1 MSGLIDAGV
10 IAAVVVLV
18 VVRQFKP
25 QKVVSGERKWWIA
38 PVALVVV
45 AAREPGMVDAGHRV
59 ASVGLLAAGVL
70 VGLTTGAAWAWTTRI
85 WTDET
90 GAVWARGTKAA
101 VGIWAGG
108 LVLRLGLSGI
118 GALIGVHQGTAATLV
133 TVAAMLLARTG
144 IVVLRARRPLPAY
157 GVVAGG

>member
-1 MSGLIDAGV
+1 MSAVIDAGV
-10 IAAVVVLV
+10 IVAVVALV

-25 QKVVSGERKWWIA
+25 QKVVSGERRWWIVPA
-38 PVALVVV
+38 VLVVV

-59 ASVGLLAAGVL
+59 ASVGLLVAGVAAGL
-70 VGLTTGAAWAWTTRI
+70 ATGAAWAWTTRI
-85 WTDET
+85 WTDES

-101 VGIWAGG
+101 VAIWAGG

-133 TVAAMLLARTG
+133 TLAAMLLARTG
-144 IVVLRARRPLPAY
+144 IVVLRAQRSLPAY